1 MNVAVWHKTDLKDKV
16 LRVCVCEIYSVADVS
31 VCMWG
36 GVVFCFFFIIY
47 LLVCVFGCI
56 LSSEASRGPRGVTRF
71 ALAASF

>member
-36 GVVFCFFFIIY
+36 GLFFGFF
-47 LLVCVFGCI
+47 LLYICWCVCLG
-56 LSSEASRGPRGVTRF
+56 ASCPQKHPGVREG
-71 ALAASF
+71 